1 MAHWL
6 PPDLAYY
13 LTAGVCLGAVYALIA
28 LGYTMVYGIIKL
40 INFAHGEFLM
50 VGAYAGL
57 GAYLWLPA
65 GLPPAVTIPAILLV
79 SGLAGAAIAG
89 LAEHV
94 AYRPIR
100 GSGRLSALLTAM
112 GVSLLLQ
119 NVAAFIRNGNAI
131 SYGGAVA
138 SLCQQSFPVGSG
150 GIEAIRFAYV
160 PVSLLLTGALWY
172 LVARTRFGKAMR
184 ATSEDPG
191 AAVLMGIDTDRVI
204 RGTFLI
210 GGFLA
215 GIAGALTGLTR
226 QVEPMMG
233 FMPGL
238 NAFVAAVVGG
248 IGSIPGAVLGGYLIG
263 ILQYMVVYFGVP
275 NEYKDVTA
283 LAVLIV
289 VLIVRPQGILGR
301 PQREKV

>member
-1 MAHWL
+1 MAHLL
-6 PPDLAYY
+6 PADLVYY
-13 LTAGVCLGAVYALIA
+13 LTSGICLGAVYALIA

-40 INFAHGEFLM
+40 INFAHGEFFM

-57 GAYLWLPA
+57 GLYALLP
-65 GLPPAVTIPAILLV
+65 GDFPVGAVIPLVLLA

-89 LAEHV
+89 LTEAV

-100 GSGRLSALLTAM
+100 NSGRLSALLTAM

-119 NVAAFIRNGNAI
+119 NLAKFIRNGNDMT
-131 SYGGAVA
+131 YGETVMRF
-138 SLCQQSFPVGSG
+138 CQQRVPVGSG
-150 GIEAIRFAYV
+150 GIEAIRFAYI
-160 PVSLLLTGALWY
+160 PVSLVLTGALWY

-184 ATSEDPG
+184 ATSQDPG

-210 GGFLA
+210 GGFMA
-215 GIAGALTGLTR
+215 GIAGTLTGLTR
-226 QVEPMMG
+226 LVEPMMG

-248 IGSIPGAVLGGYLIG
+248 IGSIPGAVVGGYVIG
-263 ILQYMVVYFGVP
+263 IVQFMVVYAGVHT
-275 NEYKDVTA
+275 EYKDVAT

-289 VLIVRPQGILGR
+289 VLVVRPQGILGR
-301 PQREKV
+301 PLREKV

>member
-1 MAHWL
+1 MGHWL

-13 LTAGVCLGAVYALIA
+13 LTAGICLGAIYALIA

-40 INFAHGEFLM
+40 INFAHGEFFM

-57 GAYLWLPA
+57 GFYGLLPP
-65 GLPPAVTIPAILLV
+65 GLPLPVTIPLVLLV
-79 SGLAGAAIAG
+79 SGLAGSAIAG
-89 LAEHV
+89 LTEYV

-100 GSGRLSALLTAM
+100 KSGRLSALLTAM
-112 GVSLLLQ
+112 GVSFLLQ
-119 NVAAFIRNGNAI
+119 NLATFVQDGNTLSFGEAI
-131 SYGGAVA
+131 TKV
-138 SLCQQSFPVGSG
+138 CHQSVPVGGS
-150 GIEAIRFAYV
+150 GIEAIKFAFI
-160 PVSLLLTGALWY
+160 PISLLLTGALWL

-184 ATSEDPG
+184 ATSQDPG

-215 GIAGALTGLTR
+215 GVAGTLVGLTS
-226 QVEPMMG
+226 QVKPMMG

-248 IGSIPGAVLGGYLIG
+248 IGSIPGAVLGGFLIG
-263 ILQYMVVYFGVP
+263 ILQFMVVYFGVP
-275 NEYKDVTA
+275 NEYKDVAT
-283 LAVLIV
+283 LAVLIL
-289 VLIVRPQGILGR
+289 VLVVRPQGILGR
-301 PQREKV
+301 PQTEKV